1 MRFPQLHIAESV
13 VNRLL
18 NLADDL
24 EQESDAAISAPP
36 PVTDPTRQSLQL
48 DQALQQP
55 APNMPPLDESADPGA
70 TVQGKPLLATLL
82 DPAE

>member
-1 MRFPQLHIAESV
+1 MRFPQIHIAESV

-18 NLADDL
+18 NMADDL
-24 EQESDAAISAPP
+24 EPVSDVSLNAPP
-36 PVTDPTRQSLQL
+36 PVVDPTRQSLQL
-48 DQALQQP
+48 DQALQEP
-55 APNMPPLDESADPGA
+55 APGMPPLDETADPGA